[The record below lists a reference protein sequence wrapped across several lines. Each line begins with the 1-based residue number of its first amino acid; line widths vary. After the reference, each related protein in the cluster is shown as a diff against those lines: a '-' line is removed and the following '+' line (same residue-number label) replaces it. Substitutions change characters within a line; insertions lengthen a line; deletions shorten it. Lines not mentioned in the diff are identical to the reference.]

1 MKLKIMNIVNEENLL
16 SSDADLDRHWQK
28 IIKDAENK
36 LVENEKLV
44 QKYESLI
51 DDLKRRVDF
60 LRKSHIKINID
71 KFETEN

>member
-1 MKLKIMNIVNEENLL
+1 MNIINEENLL